1 MVGEASESELT
12 CLSYGTSE
20 SEVRMRSV
28 KTIHDGYLGS

>member
-20 SEVRMRSV
+20 SDWNLRTLI
-28 KTIHDGYLGS
+28 TIHDGYLGS